1 MRQLV
6 ETDQRNLSPL
16 PVVDSAVKLQV
27 RKLDLAA
34 ARPAP
39 FAHSEVRDP
48 PEPGIEVLALIP
60 QSAGV
65 GDLRRGAPEE
75 YCGKVRDPADV
86 AQRLQDQ
93 ADRFS
98 ATCRAAVDADI
109 GRAPQKIGLPSG
121 LRRDRY
127 GGRWHGVARRAPSSP
142 HGVGIHRSPFD

>member
-1 MRQLV
+1 MKPGARTRPLASISCTAV
-6 ETDQRNLSPL
+6 SVRRDSTAEIRPSRTATSRDRGAPPL
-16 PVVDSAVKLQV
+16 PSITV
-27 RKLDLAA
+27 
-34 ARPAP
+34 AR
-39 FAHSEVRDP
+39 
-48 PEPGIEVLALIP
+48 
-60 QSAGV
+60 V

-127 GGRWHGVARRAPSSP
+127 GGRW
-142 HGVGIHRSPFD
+142 